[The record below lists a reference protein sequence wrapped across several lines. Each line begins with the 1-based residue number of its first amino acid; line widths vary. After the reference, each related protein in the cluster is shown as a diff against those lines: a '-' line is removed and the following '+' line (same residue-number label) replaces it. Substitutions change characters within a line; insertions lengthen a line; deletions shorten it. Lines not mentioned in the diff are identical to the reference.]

1 MKVHETTGATW
12 QMWKLEFEGP
22 PRSFP
27 GTFYQTPLPSYD
39 GLGTEQFS
47 TRTQRAESEHD
58 EFGTVVTEVTTTSNV
73 TTTRRKYRVEDA

>member
-47 TRTQRAESEHD
+47 TRTQRAE
-58 EFGTVVTEVTTTSNV
+58 FGTVVTEVTTTSTV
-73 TTTRRKYRVEDA
+73 TTTRRKYRAEDA